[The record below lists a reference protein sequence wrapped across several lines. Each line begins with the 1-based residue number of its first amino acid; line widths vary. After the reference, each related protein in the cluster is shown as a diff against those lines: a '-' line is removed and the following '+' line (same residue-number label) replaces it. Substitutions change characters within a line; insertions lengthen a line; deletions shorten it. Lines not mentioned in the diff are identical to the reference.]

1 MLYLCENRL
10 TVERKVLLPG
20 VTVLE
25 RLVTRIQERAAARL
39 WHRLPRYISEIMEHV
54 P

>member
-39 WHRLPRYISEIMEHV
+39 WHRLPRYSGEISHAS